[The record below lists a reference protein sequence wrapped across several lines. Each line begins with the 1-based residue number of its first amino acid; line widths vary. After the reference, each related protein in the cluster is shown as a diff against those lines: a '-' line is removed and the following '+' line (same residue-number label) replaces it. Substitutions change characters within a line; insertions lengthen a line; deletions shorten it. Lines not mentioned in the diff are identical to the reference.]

1 LDKEILRQFSSH
13 RQNKPYDHLEDVYTN
28 AGSVTE
34 CTGLISHA
42 PLTEEEYESFRDIYD
57 FSPPDL
63 SNDRAEDDG
72 IAYGSLRTAD

>member
-1 LDKEILRQFSSH
+1 MLRPQASQ
-13 RQNKPYDHLEDVYTN
+13 RQKKPYDHLDDVYTN

-63 SNDRAEDDG
+63 SNDKAEDDD
-72 IAYGSLRTAD
+72 IAYGSLRIAD